1 MQQPAVGRT
10 LVFLVFLINSA
21 LPLAE
26 SVPRKLLCRENC
38 AAQDASRKGAFLG
51 LYPPPIP
58 SKPGQIYVSLLR
70 NRAFIEQNPEVQAA
84 LQAEYEKY
92 ESEQSVYHRR
102 SPEKEGGDGTSS
114 QTVEAEGSPDSG
126 IGAGE
131 VTQQS
136 EQSAGESPPT
146 AVVETLQAPP
156 EAPTPVVISPAAPVT
171 SALETF
177 ETPSVEASGAQPSAV
192 SAMNAISSDFLILL
206 FACVLTGG
214 VTHWMT
220 RKDNVVKQ

>member
-1 MQQPAVGRT
+1 M
-10 LVFLVFLINSA
+10 
-21 LPLAE
+21 
-26 SVPRKLLCRENC
+26 
-38 AAQDASRKGAFLG
+38 
-51 LYPPPIP
+51 
-58 SKPGQIYVSLLR
+58 LR

-102 SPEKEGGDGTSS
+102 SPEREGNNGTSS

-126 IGAGE
+126 NGADD

-136 EQSAGESPPT
+136 EQSAEGSPPT
-146 AVVETLQAPP
+146 VVENLQAPP
-156 EAPTPVVISPAAPVT
+156 EAPTPVVISPAAPLS
-171 SALETF
+171 SALDAF
-177 ETPSVEASGAQPSAV
+177 ETPSVEKSGARPSAV
-192 SAMNAISSDFLILL
+192 SAMNAISSDILILL

-214 VTHWMT
+214 ITHWIT